1 MEAASGEEDQLKT
14 SLANQL
20 LGRLVDLDEAAEA
33 DLVPK
38 LTTMAE
44 LKWDTYEGFRAGQ
57 RFMESLA
64 RWLQGFDQAT
74 RKRWLEFLLDRLVFI
89 SAAEVDHLIAVAYPD
104 VIRPAILERVAAAS
118 GIARHRKA
126 QLVRTP
132 AFKVEQRR
140 ILVFALSD
148 GARLDVLRRN
158 SDLSHEQFI
167 PQLAVPPTRRSELS
181 KKLVKA
187 LTVHGGGPDDFTFNH
202 VLLIDDFYGSGTSLI
217 EIIENEDGTV
227 SRSGKINKFLADAA
241 ALTVPDA
248 DSPEVLHEDY
258 SATILIYMASARAK
272 RHIED
277 ALLKAGLA
285 DRWKLEVIQVFDDSC
300 EITDAD
306 LLSDC
311 DIFWDPVLEDE
322 HKKCAARGYKDCALP
337 IVLHHNAPN
346 NSVSPLWADSTG
358 RRREGYSSKERRALF
373 PRYER
378 HHSDRP

>member
-1 MEAASGEEDQLKT
+1 MEAADGEEGELKT

-20 LGRLVDLDEAAEA
+20 LGKLVELDEATEAE
-33 DLVPK
+33 LVPK

-74 RKRWLEFLLDRLVFI
+74 RKRWLEFLLTRLVFI
-89 SAAEVDHLIAVAYPD
+89 SAAEIDHLIAVAYPD
-104 VIRPAILERVAAAS
+104 VIRPAVLERVAVAS
-118 GIARHRKA
+118 GIPRHRKA
-126 QLVRTP
+126 QLVSTP
-132 AFKVEQRR
+132 GFKVEQRR

-158 SDLSHEQFI
+158 SALSHEQFI
-167 PQLAVPPTRRSELS
+167 PQPAVPATRRSELS
-181 KKLVKA
+181 QKLMKA
-187 LTVHGGGPDDFTFNH
+187 LTLHGGDPTNFTFNH
-202 VLLIDDFYGSGTSLI
+202 VLLVDDFYGSGTSLI
-217 EIIENEDGTV
+217 DIEKHEDGTV
-227 SRSGKINKFLADAA
+227 TPSGKLGKFLEDAA
-241 ALTVPDA
+241 ALTCADA
-248 DSPEVLHEDY
+248 DSPAVLDEVY

-277 ALLKAGLA
+277 ALAEAGLS
-285 DRWKLEVIQVFDDSC
+285 DRWKLEVIQVFDNC
-300 EITDAD
+300 EITDTD
-306 LLSDC
+306 LLADC
-311 DIFWDPVLEDE
+311 DTFWDPVLEDE

-346 NSVSPLWADSTG
+346 NSVSPLLADSTG
-358 RRREGYSSKERRALF
+358 RRREGYTSKERRALF

>member
-1 MEAASGEEDQLKT
+1 MEAASGEEKQLKT

-20 LGRLVDLDEAAEA
+20 LGKLVDLDEAAEV
-33 DLVPK
+33 DLVPR

-64 RWLQGFDQAT
+64 RWLQGFDESI
-74 RKRWLEFLLDRLVFI
+74 RERWLEFLLDRLVFI

-104 VIRPAILERVAAAS
+104 FIRPAVLERVAAAS

-126 QLVRTP
+126 QLVSTP
-132 AFKVEQRR
+132 AFRVEQRR

-158 SDLSHEQFI
+158 SDLSHEQFV
-167 PQLAVPPTRRSELS
+167 PQPAVPPARRSDLS

-187 LTVHGGGPDDFTFNH
+187 LGVHGGKPEDFTFNH
-202 VLLIDDFYGSGTSLI
+202 VLLVDDFYGSGTSLI
-217 EIIENEDGTV
+217 DVVENDDGTV
-227 SRSGKINKFLADAA
+227 SPDGKIAKFLTEAASLAA
-241 ALTVPDA
+241 ADDGLA
-248 DSPEVLHEDY
+248 VLDKDF
-258 SATILIYMASARAK
+258 SATILLYMASAGAK
-272 RHIED
+272 RHIEES
-277 ALLKAGLA
+277 LQKAGLA
-285 DRWKLEVIQVFDDSC
+285 DRWGLEVIQLFDDTC
-300 EITDAD
+300 EVTETD
-306 LLSDC
+306 LLEDC
-311 DIFWDPVLEDE
+311 DAFWDPVLEDE
-322 HKKCAARGYKDCALP
+322 HKACAARGYKDCALP

-358 RRREGYSSKERRALF
+358 RRREGYTSMERRALF